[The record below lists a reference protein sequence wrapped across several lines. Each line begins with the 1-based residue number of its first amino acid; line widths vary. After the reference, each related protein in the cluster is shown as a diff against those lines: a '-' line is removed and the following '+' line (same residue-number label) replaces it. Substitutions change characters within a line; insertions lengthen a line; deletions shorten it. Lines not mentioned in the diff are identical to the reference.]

1 MIDLN
6 LFVILYPR
14 PHALFFQFPNLS
26 LKSQKLLYGILAKD
40 LITFNLSIGLYHSA
54 LFQVAST
61 FRFAMLHAVDFTC

>member
-6 LFVILYPR
+6 LFVVLYPR
-14 PHALFFQFPNLS
+14 PHALFFQFLNLS

-40 LITFNLSIGLYHSA
+40 LITLNPSIGLYHSD